1 MKGKYYTIQII
12 PEDSKE
18 IKKYRI
24 STKWS
29 LVLKIILVLLIIS
42 SGVLIYNAGRI
53 GKIVVQYEKMRTA
66 NAQLAKQNANY
77 EELFSRIDSLWVLE
91 ERIQNILGTF
101 IENDS
106 NKINSLIDKNRFA
119 HTPSEKINVDYEGI
133 HGWKSMEEKSRLEHI
148 PNVIPVVGIVSKK
161 FSEENDHLGTDFSA
175 QSGDPVFA
183 SGSGIVEFAGQK
195 DELGNTVVIDHQNA
209 HIARVQLAYM
219 RLESFVVRL
228 VQRDGHLERSAL
240 PFSAFHL
247 NVAVHE
253 LHDVL
258 RDWHAEPSATVFA
271 GRR

>member
-18 IKKYRI
+18 IKKYRV
-24 STKWS
+24 STRWW
-29 LVLKIILVLLIIS
+29 LFLKIFLVLLIIA

-53 GKIVVQYEKMRTA
+53 GKIVVQYETMRTA

-133 HGWKSMEEKSRLEHI
+133 HGWKSMEERSRLEHI

-175 QSGDPVFA
+175 QSGDPVLRRVAA
-183 SGSGIVEFAGQK
+183 SWNLPARKTNWETRSSSTTRTAMSQAILTSRISAPARGALS
-195 DELGNTVVIDHQNA
+195 
-209 HIARVQLAYM
+209 ARVK
-219 RLESFVVRL
+219 S
-228 VQRDGHLERSAL
+228 
-240 PFSAFHL
+240 
-247 NVAVHE
+247 
-253 LHDVL
+253 
-258 RDWHAEPSATVFA
+258 
-271 GRR
+271 

>member
-29 LVLKIILVLLIIS
+29 LFLKIFLVLLIIS

-133 HGWKSMEEKSRLEHI
+133 HG
-148 PNVIPVVGIVSKK
+148 
-161 FSEENDHLGTDFSA
+161 
-175 QSGDPVFA
+175 
-183 SGSGIVEFAGQK
+183 
-195 DELGNTVVIDHQNA
+195 
-209 HIARVQLAYM
+209 
-219 RLESFVVRL
+219 
-228 VQRDGHLERSAL
+228 
-240 PFSAFHL
+240 
-247 NVAVHE
+247 
-253 LHDVL
+253 
-258 RDWHAEPSATVFA
+258 
-271 GRR
+271 

>member
-18 IKKYRI
+18 IKKYHVN
-24 STKWS
+24 TKWF
-29 LVLKIILVLLIIS
+29 LFLKIFLVLLVIT

-53 GKIVVQYEKMRTA
+53 GRILVNYEKIRTA
-66 NAQLAKQNANY
+66 NAQLVKQNANY

-133 HGWKSMEEKSRLEHI
+133 NGWKPMEEKIRLEHI

-175 QSGDPVFA
+175 QVGDPVFA
-183 SGSGIVEFAGQK
+183 SGSGVVEFAGSK
-195 DELGNTVVIDHQNA
+195 DELGNTVIIN
-209 HIARVQLAYM
+209 
-219 RLESFVVRL
+219 
-228 VQRDGHLERSAL
+228 
-240 PFSAFHL
+240 
-247 NVAVHE
+247 HE
-253 LHDVL
+253 NGYVTSYSHL
-258 RDWHAEPSATVFA
+258 RDIRTRKGRSVSKGEIIGTVGKTGNTSGPHLHYAITKDGKEMDPELFINY
-271 GRR
+271 